1 MTTTL
6 VYGLAIA
13 GRAVAKELVARGQC
27 VLLADDSKEDSAIAA
42 HNQFADELGAR
53 FVSCPDARQLQ
64 EMITQVDQVS
74 PAPGVPE
81 EHQVIK
87 FSKSQNKFIASEIEL
102 AYQLEQLASTPRP
115 MIAVTGTDGK
125 TTTTMMAAA
134 ILSASGLRSMAVGN
148 TELPLISSLSSDTQA
163 FAVEC
168 SSFRLAYT
176 KQFRAK
182 ASVWLNLAPD
192 HLDWHSS
199 FESYKSA
206 KAQMWA
212 HLRDDDVAVVPQH
225 DEVIGVIAKQSGA
238 RIVSF
243 GSETGDYHV
252 SHGVLNSPTGRIM
265 NVSEM
270 RRSLPHDITNA
281 LAAAAITIESG
292 LATKNDV
299 ANALSEFINAP
310 HRIELVA
317 THRGVAWYDD
327 SKATSP
333 HASKVALKSFDSIVL
348 IAGGKNKGLDLS
360 EMACQPNAMR
370 AVVAIGAA
378 QREIQDAFST
388 VCEVRTAN
396 SMHEAIFVANALAKT
411 GDVVLLSPG
420 CTSYDWYANYGQ
432 RGDDFTREVK
442 ALVASVK
449 ATEATQ

>member
-6 VYGLAIA
+6 VYGLAVA
-13 GRAVAKELVARGQC
+13 GRAVAKELVARGQS
-27 VLLADDSKEDSAIAA
+27 VVLADDSTDDVAIAA
-42 HNQFADELGAR
+42 HNQLASELVAR
-53 FVSCPDARQLQ
+53 FVSYPDAQQLI
-64 EMITQVDQVS
+64 EIIAQVDQVS

-87 FSKSQNKFIASEIEL
+87 FSKTQNKFIASEIEL
-102 AYQLEQLASTPRP
+102 AYQLEQLAPHPRP
-115 MIAVTGTDGK
+115 MVAITGTDGK
-125 TTTTMMAAA
+125 TTTTLMAAA
-134 ILSASGLRSMAVGN
+134 ILSSAGLRATAVGN
-148 TELPLISSLSSDTQA
+148 TELPLISALKSDAQA

-176 KQFRAK
+176 KKFRTR

-199 FESYKSA
+199 FDSYKSA

-212 HLRDDDVAVVPQH
+212 HLNNDDVAVVPQN
-225 DEVIGVIAKQSGA
+225 DESIFAIAKQSGA
-238 RIVSF
+238 RIISF
-243 GSETGDYHV
+243 GSESGDYHL
-252 SHGVLNSPTGRIM
+252 SDGFLNSPNGRIM

-299 ANALSEFINAP
+299 ATALAEFVNAP
-310 HRIELVA
+310 HRIELVV
-317 THRGVAWYDD
+317 TSRGVAWYND

-333 HASKVALKSFDSIVL
+333 HASKVALRSFDSIVL
-348 IAGGKNKGLDLS
+348 IAGGKNKGLDLD
-360 EMACQPNAMR
+360 EMACQPKRMR
-370 AVVAIGAA
+370 AVVAIGSA
-378 QREIQDAFST
+378 QKEIQSAFSE

-396 SMHEAIFVANALAKT
+396 SMHEAVAAANALAKP

-432 RGDDFTREVK
+432 RGDDFAKEVN
-442 ALVASVK
+442 ALVESLDVA
-449 ATEATQ
+449 EAAR